1 MATWVLTGSPENY
14 EATAARGHTLI
25 GMKER
30 RPNAMRARAAVGVG
44 R

>member
-1 MATWVLTGSPENY
+1 MATWVLTGSPESD

-25 GMKER
+25 GTKER
-30 RPNAMRARAAVGVG
+30 RRAMAAVGDG